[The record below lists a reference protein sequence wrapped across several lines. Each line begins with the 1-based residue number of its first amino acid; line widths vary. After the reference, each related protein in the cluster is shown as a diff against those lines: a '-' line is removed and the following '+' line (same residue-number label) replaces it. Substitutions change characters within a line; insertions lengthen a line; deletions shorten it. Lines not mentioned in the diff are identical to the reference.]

1 MKWQT
6 ILTAIALAVACLAAP
21 AAAQDDKNPPKS
33 SNARFGDP
41 TSTGRMYQGF
51 LYGVIKELNQSEM
64 VLTQTAAGTDQT
76 IRLKKKTKF
85 LQDGKTSSLDK
96 FKTGGKVWVDVDKGK
111 RTGDLI
117 AKKVVGGVDLVPT
130 P

>member
-1 MKWQT
+1 MKLQT
-6 ILTAIALAVACLAAP
+6 IMTAIALGVACLAAP

-76 IRLKKKTKF
+76 IRLGKKTKF

-96 FKTGGKVWVDVDKGK
+96 FKTGDKVWVDVDKGK
-111 RTGDLI
+111 KTGELI
-117 AKKVVGGVDLVPT
+117 AKKVVGGVDLVAAP
-130 P
+130 

>member
-1 MKWQT
+1 MKLQT
-6 ILTAIALAVACLAAP
+6 IMTAIALGVACLAAP

-76 IRLKKKTKF
+76 IRLRKKTKF
-85 LQDGKTSSLDK
+85 VQDGKTSSLDK
-96 FKTGGKVWVDVDKGK
+96 FKAGDKVWVDVDKGK
-111 RTGDLI
+111 KTGELI
-117 AKKVVGGVDLVPT
+117 AKKVVSGVDLVAVP
-130 P
+130 